1 LRHYSTERKKALM
14 KNAVKQA
21 WVAWLLV
28 PVLFSCATYSN
39 KMAGYYQSINRAD
52 YKRADEILSGN
63 SFLQHER
70 NKLLFFMEKGKIYH
84 LMGAYDS
91 SNLYFNLADNFI
103 ENSKK
108 TAGDAIAGNLLN
120 PMMKTYQGEDYER
133 FLIHYYKALN
143 YFYIGETDE
152 AVVEARRISL
162 STSAQQQKFSP
173 TSNKYTEDAF
183 ALIVQGLI
191 YEAAAQT
198 NNAFISYRNA
208 ANLFLNTA
216 GGGYYGVAMP
226 QQLKQDLLKTADQMG
241 FGDQVSFYQQKF
253 NTTHTPLQN
262 SEGGELIVF
271 FERGTAP
278 VKTEQNFVLTR
289 DGSGG
294 GGFLF
299 TSEYGT
305 MSVPFDYSY
314 GNVSRDASINKFR
327 TIRVA
332 VPAYVTQPYGITGAS
347 VTINGQSKTA
357 ELVEDINTL
366 APAILRERIL
376 KEVSSALVRQVVK
389 KLTEAGVS
397 AVAKEVSKSNNK
409 EKDENKK
416 EAKAETAALTAGLLV
431 NLFNTATEKAD
442 TRNWQSL
449 PAFIQYARVPLLAGE
464 NNISLQAGGVS
475 KTIRVIGGNGKIQF
489 YNWVVAQ

>member
-1 LRHYSTERKKALM
+1 MKKAI
-14 KNAVKQA
+14 KWA

-108 TAGDAIAGNLLN
+108 TAGDAVAGNLLN

-143 YFYIGETDE
+143 YFYTGATDE

-162 STSAQQQKFSP
+162 STNAQQQKVSP

-208 ANLFLNTA
+208 ADLFLNTA

-226 QQLKQDLLKTADQMG
+226 QQLKKDLLKTTDQMG
-241 FGDQVSFYQQKF
+241 FGDQVSYYQQKF
-253 NTTHTPLQN
+253 NTTSLATAETPA
-262 SEGGELIVF
+262 SVSF
-271 FERGTAP
+271 FTTCRTNADE
-278 VKTEQNFVLTR
+278 
-289 DGSGG
+289 
-294 GGFLF
+294 
-299 TSEYGT
+299 TS
-305 MSVPFDYSY
+305 
-314 GNVSRDASINKFR
+314 FR
-327 TIRVA
+327 IRSLRIA
-332 VPAYVTQPYGITGAS
+332 GAS
-347 VTINGQSKTA
+347 V
-357 ELVEDINTL
+357 
-366 APAILRERIL
+366 LRSSI
-376 KEVSSALVRQVVK
+376 SSAVCACPFIVTDAVVI
-389 KLTEAGVS
+389 LYGSVTYAG
-397 AVAKEVSKSNNK
+397 
-409 EKDENKK
+409 
-416 EAKAETAALTAGLLV
+416 TATRIVL
-431 NLFNTATEKAD
+431 NLFIAA
-442 TRNWQSL
+442 SL
-449 PAFIQYARVPLLAGE
+449 ETFPYE
-464 NNISLQAGGVS
+464 
-475 KTIRVIGGNGKIQF
+475 
-489 YNWVVAQ
+489 

>member
-1 LRHYSTERKKALM
+1 MKKAM
-14 KNAVKQA
+14 KRA
-21 WVAWLLV
+21 WVAWLLM
-28 PVLFSCATYSN
+28 PVLFSCATYSS

-52 YKRADEILSGN
+52 YRRADEILSNN
-63 SFLQHER
+63 SFLQAER
-70 NKLLFFMEKGKIYH
+70 NRLLFYMEKGRIYH

-91 SNLYFNLADNFI
+91 SNVYFNLADNFI

-120 PMMKTYQGEDYER
+120 PMMQAYLGEDYER

-143 YFYIGETDE
+143 YFYKGATDE
-152 AVVEARRISL
+152 AVVEARRIGL
-162 STSAQQQKFSP
+162 STNAQQQKFSP

-191 YEAAAQT
+191 YEAAGQT

-208 ANLFLNTA
+208 ADLFLNT
-216 GGGYYGVAMP
+216 GGAGYYGVAIP
-226 QQLKQDLLKTADQMG
+226 QQLKTDLLKTADQMG
-241 FGDQVSFYQQKF
+241 FGDQLSFYQQKM
-253 NTTHTPLQN
+253 NTIYTRQLN

-289 DGSGG
+289 DGGG
-294 GGFLF
+294 GGSFFF

-314 GNVSRDASINKFR
+314 GNVSRDAAINKFR

-332 VPAYVTQPYGITGAS
+332 VPAYITQPYSMTEAS
-347 VTINGQSKTA
+347 VTVNGQTKTA
-357 ELVEDINTL
+357 ELVEDLNTL

-389 KLTEAGVS
+389 KLTEAG
-397 AVAKEVSKSNNK
+397 AAAAAREVSKSSSK
-409 EKDENKK
+409 EKDEKKK
-416 EAKAETAALTAGLLV
+416 EVNAVAAGLTTGLLV

-449 PAFIQYARVPLLAGE
+449 PAYIQYARVPLQTGE
-464 NNISLQAGGVS
+464 NNITLQAGGS
-475 KTIRVIGGNGKIQF
+475 TKTIRVIGNGKMQF
-489 YNWVVAQ
+489 YNWAVAN